1 MSLQKQRKVPKFFR
15 SDRKKIYI
23 YIDKDGNESVSTISY
38 KIKCI
43 DSVRFI
49 SSSQSNLADNFAERI
64 DKVICKD
71 FDIFLNLKVPRTIR

>member
-15 SDRKKIYI
+15 SDRKKKKN
-23 YIDKDGNESVSTISY
+23 IDKDGNESVSTISY